1 MATAAD
7 SGAWIRL
14 VTTDVADRDSWNYK
28 SVQTLVSGSE
38 GQMIRPR
45 LRILCADSE
54 SLTFIHAKL
63 IVADRTRGY
72 LGSANLS
79 GGGLDKNFEVGAA
92 MAPEQAEAL
101 ERLIDAFETQGLI
114 VDVSDQV
121 LAE

>member
-1 MATAAD
+1 MAAAAD

-14 VTTDVADRDSWNYK
+14 VTADVTDRDSWNYK
-28 SVQTLVSGSE
+28 SVQTLISGSE
-38 GQMIRPR
+38 GQMIRKR
-45 LRILCADSE
+45 LRILCAGLE

-79 GGGLDKNFEVGAA
+79 GGGLDKNFEAGVALT
-92 MAPEQAEAL
+92 PEQADAL

-114 VDVSDQV
+114 VDISSRV